1 MRICSSIALLSFA
14 VALSLSAFAAGRD
27 GPAPAVKQGR
37 GALATPGVRALAAPG
52 GPGFVPAVQQGRGAL
67 ATSGVRAL
75 AASGGP
81 GFVPASQ
88 QGRGALATS
97 EVRSL
102 AAPGGP
108 GFVPAVQQGRGA
120 LATSGVRALAAPADA
135 KDDMARYSLKAYE
148 NRDEANRVRA
158 MLFTPKTVG
167 MNALPMEVYLPG
179 CGGRDEARPSRNNP
193 SGSGPK

>member
-1 MRICSSIALLSFA
+1 MRLIDAVLPMFA
-14 VALSLSAFAAGRD
+14 VALSASAF
-27 GPAPAVKQGR
+27 
-37 GALATPGVRALAAPG
+37 
-52 GPGFVPAVQQGRGAL
+52 
-67 ATSGVRAL
+67 

-97 EVRSL
+97 GVRTL
-102 AAPGGP
+102 AAP
-108 GFVPAVQQGRGA
+108 
-120 LATSGVRALAAPADA
+120 TEA
-135 KDDMARYSLKAYE
+135 KDDMARYSLRAYE

-158 MLFTPKTVG
+158 MLFTPKPVG
-167 MNALPMEVYLPG
+167 MNAMPMVVYLPG